1 MICISALFSFSDFR
15 TRLIR
20 RVLQLMGTNSSLSIR
35 RFINDLRDVWQ
46 RFLLYRQ
53 TLNSTERKFESYFL
67 MDVTDYDVHY
77 LHCFF
82 IFLLYFCYIFVY
94 ANCEVKNCK
103 NYKIFCTKV
112 SKTYT
117 DSTPSQYRKRQAK
130 DKLDLLLTV
139 I

>member
-1 MICISALFSFSDFR
+1 MICISALFSFSNFR

-20 RVLQLMGTNSSLSIR
+20 RVSQLMGINSSLSIR
-35 RFINDLRDVWQ
+35 RFIICGTYDKYFCSIDRLWI
-46 RFLLYRQ
+46 RQ
-53 TLNSTERKFESYFL
+53 RKFESYFL
-67 MDVTDYDVHY
+67 MDATDYGVHY
-77 LHCFF
+77 LHWLNIAKIVF
-82 IFLLYFCYIFVY
+82 YYIFVY

-112 SKTYT
+112 SKIYT
-117 DSTPSQYRKRQAK
+117 DSTLSQYRKRQAK